1 MYIKSA
7 MKNLD
12 AIVPELATYIPNHN
26 QSDKAI
32 SEVSVGWHIE
42 HCLLV
47 IKQITATVAQSDP
60 SLFKSKFNLKRFF
73 YFLFKSFPR
82 GKAKAP
88 RVVIPSDEITLEA
101 LQASL
106 TNTYQAIT
114 YLKDCEEQQY
124 FMHPFF
130 GQLNKKQTIKFLAI
144 HTKHH
149 LKIIRDILK

>member
-1 MYIKSA
+1 

-12 AIVPELATYIPNHN
+12 AIVPELATYIPNYN
-26 QSDKAI
+26 QSNAVI
-32 SEVSVGWHIE
+32 SEAAVGWHIE

-47 IKQITATVAQSDP
+47 IKQITSTVAQSDP
-60 SLFKSKFNLKRFF
+60 KLYKYKFNMSRFF
-73 YFLFKSFPR
+73 VFLSKTIPR

-88 RVVIPSDEITLEA
+88 KVVIPTDAITLES

-106 TNTYQAIT
+106 TNTYQAII
-114 YLKDCEEQQY
+114 YLKDCEEKQY

-130 GQLNKKQTIKFLAI
+130 GQLNKKQTIQFLAI
-144 HTKHH
+144 HTEHH

>member
-1 MYIKSA
+1 

-12 AIVPELATYIPNHN
+12 VIVPELATFIPNYN
-26 QSDKAI
+26 QSNTAI
-32 SEVSVGWHIE
+32 SEVAVGWHIE

-60 SLFKSKFNLKRFF
+60 KLYKSKFNMSRFF
-73 YFLFKSFPR
+73 VFLSKTIPR

-88 RVVIPSDEITLEA
+88 KVVIPTNEITLEA
-101 LQASL
+101 LQESL
-106 TNTYQAIT
+106 ANTYGAIT
-114 YLKDCEEQQY
+114 YLKDCEEYQY

-130 GQLNKKQTIKFLAI
+130 GQLNKKQTIKFLVI
-144 HTKHH
+144 HTEHH

>member
-1 MYIKSA
+1 

-12 AIVPELATYIPNHN
+12 AIVPELATYIPKFN
-26 QSDKAI
+26 QSNTSI
-32 SEVSVGWHIE
+32 SEAAVGWHIE

-47 IKQITATVAQSDP
+47 IKQITSTVAQSDP
-60 SLFKSKFNLKRFF
+60 SLFKSKFNMSRFF
-73 YFLFKSFPR
+73 VFLTKTIPR

-88 RVVIPSDEITLEA
+88 KVVIPSDHITAES
-101 LQASL
+101 LQESL
-106 TNTYQAIT
+106 KNTYQAIT
-114 YLKDCEEQQY
+114 YLKDCEELQY

-144 HTKHH
+144 HTEHH